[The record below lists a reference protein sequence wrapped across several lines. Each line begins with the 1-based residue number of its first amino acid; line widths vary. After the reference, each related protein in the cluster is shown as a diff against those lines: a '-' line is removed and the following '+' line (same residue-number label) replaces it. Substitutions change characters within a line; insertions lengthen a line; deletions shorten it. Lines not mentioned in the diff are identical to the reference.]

1 MKRIFFLTII
11 TLLISQLHVNAQKC
25 PRNFYDCKGA
35 CGWYIDRDGD
45 SYCDYSAFSDAV
57 WKKLTGKKDSIA
69 QIALLKEQQRLDSIE
84 EATHPKKKT
93 DDIKTT
99 TDKKANENN
108 SKNTTTT
115 TTTTTATT
123 QVHQCSEEASGNCP
137 HSGTCEHAQPTEN
150 NLSTPSTAPVQNAN
164 AFKPKKYDILL
175 ISIGAL
181 FLYLLTTFLANRKI
195 MRKQTHRRIWN
206 IVLLI
211 TFLTSGLL
219 GLLLA
224 VQINYHFGIDWYQT
238 LLYLHVEF
246 GIGMALVSI
255 FHVLWHVRYF
265 VNIFRKSKS
274 QL

>member
-11 TLLISQLHVNAQKC
+11 TLLISHLHVNAQKC

-45 SYCDYSAFSDAV
+45 AYCDYSAFSDAV

-69 QIALLKEQQRLDSIE
+69 QLALLKEQKRLDSIE
-84 EATHPKKKT
+84 EAKHPQKK
-93 DDIKTT
+93 DNDIKINP
-99 TDKKANENN
+99 DKKV
-108 SKNTTTT
+108 SGTNTEQNTSTHVP
-115 TTTTTATT
+115 
-123 QVHQCSEEASGNCP
+123 VHQCQHGVAGGCP
-137 HSGTCEHAQPTEN
+137 NSSACEHAQKNEN
-150 NLSTPSTAPVQNAN
+150 NISTPASAPVQTTNIY
-164 AFKPKKYDILL
+164 KPKKYDILL

-206 IVLLI
+206 VVLLI

-238 LLYLHVEF
+238 LLFLHVEF
-246 GIGMALVSI
+246 GIGMAIVSI

-274 QL
+274 QQ

>member
-1 MKRIFFLTII
+1 MKRILFLTIV
-11 TLLISQLHVNAQKC
+11 TLLISQLNVSAQKC

-45 SYCDYSAFSDAV
+45 TYCDYSAFSDAV

-69 QIALLKEQQRLDSIE
+69 QLALMKEQKRLDSIE

-93 DDIKTT
+93 EEIKSTSDKKTT
-99 TDKKANENN
+99 ENN
-108 SKNTTTT
+108 SKNNL
-115 TTTTTATT
+115 TATAANTTT
-123 QVHQCSEEASGNCP
+123 QVHQCPEEASGACP
-137 HSGTCEHAQPTEN
+137 HSGTCEHAQQTEN
-150 NLSTPSTAPVQNAN
+150 ISSTPINSPVKNAN
-164 AFKPKKYDILL
+164 TFKPKKYDILL

-206 IVLLI
+206 MVLLI

-238 LLYLHVEF
+238 LLFLHVEF

-255 FHVLWHVRYF
+255 FHVLWHLRYF

-274 QL
+274 QS